1 MKFNANKLKELSRPL
16 STAEKDEIEFRN
28 DNREWLAVSKRL
40 ALKIHRILREK
51 GLSQYELA
59 VKMGVSPAQ
68 VTKILSG
75 KENLG
80 IKTICKIEQALGVS
94 LIEIPMPES
103 RESFELSFQTS
114 IKTQQPLKYVRKV
127 TFTPIVSNNI
137 LA

>member
-16 STAEKDEIEFRN
+16 SMAEKEEIEFRKN
-28 DNREWLAVSKRL
+28 NKAWLAISERL
-40 ALKIHRILREK
+40 ALKIRRILREESI
-51 GLSQYELA
+51 SQYELA
-59 VKMGVSPAQ
+59 ERMGVSPAQ

-80 IKTICKIEQALGVS
+80 IKTISKIEQALEVN

-103 RESFELSFQTS
+103 CESLELSAQIS
-114 IKTQQPLKYVRKV
+114 IRTQQPIKYIRKG
-127 TFTPIVSNNI
+127 TFTSIVTNNI